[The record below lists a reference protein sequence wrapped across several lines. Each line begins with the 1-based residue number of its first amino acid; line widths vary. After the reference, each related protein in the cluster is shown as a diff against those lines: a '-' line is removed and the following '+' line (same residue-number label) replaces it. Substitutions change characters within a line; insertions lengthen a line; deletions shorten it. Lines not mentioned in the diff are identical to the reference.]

1 MHKTEPFSL
10 GEIFFMPQTAIAENP
25 SFDTAKRQQI
35 LDGARQCFLAQGF
48 DGASMN
54 DIVKAAGVSKGT
66 VYAYFPSKEKLF
78 EALVYHDR
86 RLQAEQIVVAIDDDR
101 PMAEVLNELGL
112 RMVQRM
118 TSDDSVAQVRMV
130 VAASVKFPEIG
141 RAFFQAG
148 PAFAIGRV
156 KTYLETKMAQGLLRR
171 VDAEMAAVQFIDVVS
186 GCQHKPRLFNA
197 QDLFT
202 KRTPEQ
208 VVAAGVDLFLR
219 GLAVESKR

>member
-1 MHKTEPFSL
+1 MT
-10 GEIFFMPQTAIAENP
+10 QAVIAQNDI
-25 SFDTAKRQQI
+25 FDTAKRQQI
-35 LDGARQCFLAQGF
+35 LDGARRCFMAQGF

-86 RLQAEQIVVAIDDDR
+86 RLQAEQIVISIDDHR
-101 PMAEVLNELGL
+101 PMAVVLNELGL

-118 TSDDSVAQVRMV
+118 TSEESVAQVRMV

-148 PAFAIGRV
+148 PVFAIARI
-156 KTYLETKMAQGLLRR
+156 KAYFETKMAQGQLRR

-186 GCQHKPRLFNA
+186 GSLHKPRLFNA
-197 QDLFT
+197 QDLFI
-202 KRTPEQ
+202 KRTAEE

-219 GLAVESKR
+219 GLAVESKH

>member
-1 MHKTEPFSL
+1 MI
-10 GEIFFMPQTAIAENP
+10 EIAAAAND

-35 LDGARQCFLAQGF
+35 LDGARRCFLAHGF

-86 RLQAEQIVVAIDDDR
+86 RQQAEQAVHDLDELR
-101 PMAEVLNELGL
+101 PMAEVLTELGL
-112 RMVQRM
+112 RMVERM
-118 TSDDSVAQVRMV
+118 TSEDSIAQVRMV
-130 VAASVKFPEIG
+130 AAASAKFPEIG
-141 RAFFQAG
+141 QAFFQAG
-148 PAFAIGRV
+148 PAFAIARI
-156 KTYLETKMAQGLLRR
+156 KTYFEAKIAQGQMRQ
-171 VDAEMAAVQFIDVVS
+171 VDAEMAAVQFIDVIS
-186 GCQHKPRLFNA
+186 GCLHKPRLFNA

-208 VVAAGVDLFLR
+208 VVAAGVDLLLN
-219 GLAVESKR
+219 GLAAESKR

>member
-1 MHKTEPFSL
+1 MT
-10 GEIFFMPQTAIAENP
+10 QTATAPNEVL
-25 SFDTAKRQQI
+25 DTAKRQQI
-35 LDGARQCFLAQGF
+35 LDGARQCFMAQGF

-86 RLQAEQIVVAIDDDR
+86 RLQAEQIVISLDDHR

-118 TSDDSVAQVRMV
+118 TSEESVAQVRMV
-130 VAASVKFPEIG
+130 MAASVKFPEIA

-148 PAFAIGRV
+148 PAFAIARV
-156 KTYLETKMAQGLLRR
+156 KTYFETKMAQGQMRQ

-186 GCQHKPRLFNA
+186 GCLHKPRLFNA
-197 QDLFT
+197 QDLFI

-208 VVAAGVDLFLR
+208 VVAAGVDLFLN
-219 GLAVESKR
+219 GIGHGK

>member
-1 MHKTEPFSL
+1 MV
-10 GEIFFMPQTAIAENP
+10 EIATAQDD
-25 SFDTAKRQQI
+25 SFDSAKRQQI
-35 LDGARQCFLAQGF
+35 LDGARRCFLAHGF

-54 DIVKAAGVSKGT
+54 DIVKAASVSKGT

-86 RLQAEQIVVAIDDDR
+86 RQQAEQAVHDLDDLR
-101 PMAEVLNELGL
+101 PMAEVLTELGL
-112 RMVQRM
+112 RMVERM
-118 TSDDSVAQVRMV
+118 TSDESIAQVRMV
-130 VAASVKFPEIG
+130 AAASAKFPEIG

-148 PAFAIGRV
+148 PVFAIARI
-156 KTYLETKMAQGLLRR
+156 KTYFETKIAQGQMRH
-171 VDAEMAAVQFIDVVS
+171 VDAEMAAVQFIDVIS
-186 GCQHKPRLFNA
+186 GCLHKPRLFSA

-208 VVAAGVDLFLR
+208 VVAAGVDLLLY